1 MKTALVTGATE
12 GIGRETAK
20 QLLGRGYRVL
30 IHGRT
35 IQKANAAIDELRQT
49 YASERIDSIHGDLS
63 VMSEVVALARQA
75 MVKADTL
82 DVLINNAGVYEH
94 KRSLTQ
100 DGLETTMAV
109 NHFAPFVLTRELL
122 DVLYAAPQAR
132 IITLSSSAHEKG
144 KLEMDNG
151 RFAYDLEGY
160 DAYASSKLANVLFTS
175 ALARRLAGR
184 SVTAYSV
191 DPGVITT
198 KLLRIGWGTTGDPV
212 DRGAET
218 SVYLATVV
226 DLELASGGYFANCR
240 RVTPSATADDA
251 DLAEA
256 LWHATESILGR
267 IIDHNPVSPA
277 NVTPQLTA

>member
-12 GIGRETAK
+12 GIGRETAR
-20 QLLGRGYRVL
+20 QLLERGYRVL
-30 IHGRT
+30 VHGRT
-35 IQKANAAIDELRQT
+35 KQKADAAIAELRQ
-49 YASERIDSIHGDLS
+49 ALPSARMDSVHGDLS

-75 MVKADTL
+75 TAKADIL

-94 KRSLTQ
+94 KRCLTP

-122 DVLYAAPQAR
+122 DTLKAAPQGR

-144 KLEMDNG
+144 RLEIGNC

-175 ALARRLAGR
+175 ALARRLADR
-184 SVTAYSV
+184 PVAAYSV

-198 KLLRIGWGTTGDPV
+198 KLLRIGWGIVGDPV
-212 DRGAET
+212 DRGAQT
-218 SVYLATVV
+218 SVYLATED
-226 DLELASGGYFANCR
+226 DLYDASGGYFADCS
-240 RVTPSATADDA
+240 RVAPSATAEDV

-256 LWHATESILGR
+256 LWCATEFDSGS
-267 IIDHNPVSPA
+267 HF
-277 NVTPQLTA
+277 